1 MSLWEGLK
9 EMLTEMKT
17 LVKGFE
23 SEGFKTQVQPLSHF
37 QEAYGLEA
45 DGDEG
50 ESDEGGTDEDESEE
64 EQG

>member
-1 MSLWEGLK
+1 MQ
-9 EMLTEMKT
+9 T

-23 SEGFKTQVQPLSHF
+23 SEGFKTKVQPLSHF

-50 ESDEGGTDEDESEE
+50 GESADEGEEGYDEVGSDENESEE
-64 EQG
+64 EA